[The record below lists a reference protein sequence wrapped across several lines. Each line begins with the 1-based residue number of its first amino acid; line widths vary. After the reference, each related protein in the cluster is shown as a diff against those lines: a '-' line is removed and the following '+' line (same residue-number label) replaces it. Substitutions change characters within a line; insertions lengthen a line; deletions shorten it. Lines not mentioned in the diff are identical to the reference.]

1 MREAATLR
9 ATRVQQLRTLLPWK
23 NMKHVLMLIAC
34 AAVAMLLAC
43 GGSSDT
49 IVSVQV
55 SPQQGQGNLP
65 NGVAN
70 FTATGT
76 FKNNQS
82 RLLTSQDGLMWSV
95 SNSAV
100 ATINSLTGQATC
112 LNAGS
117 VIVTASVP
125 SDLTYQVGGHGSS
138 STVTGT
144 ASLTCTIAA

>member
-1 MREAATLR
+1 
-9 ATRVQQLRTLLPWK
+9 
-23 NMKHVLMLIAC
+23 
-34 AAVAMLLAC
+34 MLLAC

-49 IVSVQV
+49 IQSVQV
-55 SPQQGQGNLP
+55 SPQQGQGTVP

-82 RLLTSQDGLMWSV
+82 RLLTSQDGLMWTISD
-95 SNSAV
+95 SSI
-100 ATINSLTGQATC
+100 ATINSFTGQATC
-112 LNAGS
+112 LTVGS
-117 VIVTASVP
+117 ATVTASVP

-144 ASLTCTIAA
+144 ASLQCTVTG

>member
-1 MREAATLR
+1 MK
-9 ATRVQQLRTLLPWK
+9 RVLSF
-23 NMKHVLMLIAC
+23 VAC
-34 AAVAMLLAC
+34 AVVAVLLAC

-49 IVSVQV
+49 IQSVQV
-55 SPQQGQGNLP
+55 SPQQGQGTVP
-65 NGVAN
+65 NGPAN

-82 RLLTSQDGLMWSV
+82 RMLTSQDGLMWS
-95 SNSAV
+95 SSDTTV

-112 LNAGS
+112 LAVGS
-117 VIVTASVP
+117 SIITASVP

-144 ASLTCTIAA
+144 AGLQCTVAG

>member
-1 MREAATLR
+1 
-9 ATRVQQLRTLLPWK
+9 
-23 NMKHVLMLIAC
+23 
-34 AAVAMLLAC
+34 MLLAC

-49 IVSVQV
+49 IQSVQV
-55 SPQQGQGNLP
+55 SPQQGQGNVP
-65 NGVAN
+65 NGAVN

-82 RLLTSQDGLMWSV
+82 RLLTSQDGLMWSI
-95 SNSAV
+95 SNSSV

-112 LNAGS
+112 LSVGS
-117 VIVTASVP
+117 ATVTASVP

-144 ASLTCTIAA
+144 ASLECMVTG